1 MASRADAP
9 AAVTID
15 VISDVVCP
23 WCFIG
28 KRRLEQ
34 ALAELPQIQ
43 ATITWRPFQLD
54 PTIPPAG
61 LDRTVY
67 LQNKFG
73 SAERLDAIHQRLV
86 AAGAAEGV
94 PFRFDR
100 ITRSPNTLDAHRL
113 IRWAQTIGVQNAVVE
128 RLFQCYFVDGCDIG
142 DRTRLSAIA
151 AECGMDGALVS
162 RLLGED
168 ADRGTVTKEIDL
180 ARHLGV
186 TGVPTFIF
194 AGRHALAGAQAP
206 PALIAAIQAAADAA
220 APAQLT

>member
-113 IRWAQTIGVQNAVVE
+113 IQSAFKTPSSSACFNAISWTDAI
-128 RLFQCYFVDGCDIG
+128 L
-142 DRTRLSAIA
+142 AIA
-151 AECGMDGALVS
+151 RVCRQS
-162 RLLGED
+162 RQNVGW
-168 ADRGTVTKEIDL
+168 TVL
-180 ARHLGV
+180 W
-186 TGVPTFIF
+186 
-194 AGRHALAGAQAP
+194 
-206 PALIAAIQAAADAA
+206 
-220 APAQLT
+220 